1 MREKEEI
8 YRKYRKFTVA
18 ASEGQIL
25 NAIRLM
31 QEEAYN
37 QALRDAAEC
46 ARVRTNDGSTS
57 IIVGKESILKLKR

>member
-1 MREKEEI
+1 MIEKEEI
-8 YRKYRKFTVA
+8 YRKYKKFTVA
-18 ASEGQIL
+18 ASEGWIL

-46 ARVRTNDGSTS
+46 ARVRTNDGSAS
-57 IIVGKESILKLKR
+57 IIVGKESIFKLKR